1 MTEGTDGPLSQEVNE
16 SMNRAMYSG
25 VAGLKTHQTRMDVI
39 GNNIANVNT
48 VGYKAQAALFS
59 ELLYQNSSNASGPN
73 NATGLGGI
81 NPKQVGLGVK
91 MASISTNIT
100 LPGSAET
107 TNNPFDIRITGDSFF
122 VVNNGRDN
130 MFTRD
135 GSFKVDAAG
144 NLVMSSNGYKVMGWL
159 PDEDDPT
166 VIKPDTVTALQIM
179 NAVNMEYPPE
189 ATTQAYISGIVDAE
203 SPEVNS
209 KDGKIMNLNFYD
221 SRGYSYTAKL
231 ALKKVEGNNENVNSY
246 SCELIKLLDGSGKDV
261 TAMAGASMGNTPV
274 TITPEEKSLSN
285 GYKLEEDGTG
295 YKLRSPAENT
305 DGDHVIYTITDGKV
319 TAIHYLGADETKPET
334 DPDKVLSEADAWDG
348 VAKAFGYDS
357 GIEFQKMRSTI
368 KNGTTEE
375 ILDVSTKLASIIKGN
390 GMVAGD
396 GAAAGKLTFTGKNVS
411 GCSIDFSKQDGSFVG
426 LNGTAGSKTSQLVF
440 GDKPDASNFENI
452 TIDFSALSNLG
463 NEKVTTAS
471 ATNGSLANSSIGAGR
486 KVGKMSGLSI
496 QNDGK
501 IYAAYDNGQSKLLG
515 QIAAARF
522 ANPSGLQKEGDN
534 LYIST
539 QNSGDFDGI
548 GVDITSDGGYM
559 TPGELEMSNVD
570 LSNELTGMIVTQRGF
585 QANSRIITVS
595 DTMLEELVNL
605 KR

>member
-1 MTEGTDGPLSQEVNE
+1 
-16 SMNRAMYSG
+16 MYSG

-73 NATGLGGI
+73 ANTGIGGI

-91 MASISTNIT
+91 MASINTNIT

-144 NLVMSSNGYKVMGWL
+144 NLVMSSNGYKVMGWQVD
-159 PDEDDPT
+159 PDTND
-166 VIKPDTVTALQIM
+166 IKPDTVTALQIM
-179 NAVNMEYPPE
+179 SAANMTYPAE
-189 ATTQAYISGIVDAE
+189 ATTQAYVSGIVDAE

-221 SRGYSYTAKL
+221 DRGYSYTAKL
-231 ALKKVEGNNENVNSY
+231 AIKKVAGNNDNVNSY
-246 SCELIKLLDGSGKDV
+246 SCELVKLLDANGKDITDTV
-261 TAMAGASMGNTPV
+261 GASMGNTPV
-274 TITPEEKSLSN
+274 TLPDEVKALGN
-285 GYKLEEDGTG
+285 GYTLAGAAGGGWTIDYVVDGQTG
-295 YKLRSPAENT
+295 KHIT
-305 DGDHVIYTITDGKV
+305 YTITDGENGISAV
-319 TAIHYLGADETKPET
+319 EYANTADTTGTALE
-334 DPDKVLSEADAWDG
+334 EADAWAG
-348 VAKAFGYDS
+348 VAKAFGYDDVD
-357 GIEFQKMRSTI
+357 EFRSMRSTI
-368 KNGTTEE
+368 TDNTATPPTETTYN
-375 ILDVSTKLASIIKGN
+375 VSMQLATLITQSGMQAGN
-390 GMVAGD
+390 GS
-396 GAAAGKLTFTGKNVS
+396 AAGSITLNGKYVD

-426 LNGTAGSKTSQLVF
+426 LNGTAGSKTSQLTF
-440 GDKPDASNFENI
+440 GTMPDAASFQNI
-452 TIDFSALSNLG
+452 TIDFSTLSNQG
-463 NEKVTTAS
+463 NNKVSTAN
-471 ATNGSLANSSIGAGR
+471 ATNGSLDHQGGGR
-486 KVGKMSGLSI
+486 MVGKMSGLSI
-496 QNDGK
+496 QQDGK

-515 QIAAARF
+515 QIAVARF
-522 ANPSGLQKEGDN
+522 ANASGLQKEGDN
-534 LYIST
+534 LYIAT

-570 LSNELTGMIVTQRGF
+570 LSGELTGMIVTQRGF

-595 DTMLEELVNL
+595 DTMLEELINL

>member
-1 MTEGTDGPLSQEVNE
+1 
-16 SMNRAMYSG
+16 MNRAMYSG

-73 NATGLGGI
+73 ANTGIGGI

-91 MASISTNIT
+91 MASINTNIT

-144 NLVMSSNGYKVMGWL
+144 NLVMSSNGYKVMGWQVD
-159 PDEDDPT
+159 PDTND
-166 VIKPDTVTALQIM
+166 IKPDTVTALQIM
-179 NAVNMEYPPE
+179 SAANMTYPAE
-189 ATTQAYISGIVDAE
+189 ATTQAYVSGIVDAE

-221 SRGYSYTAKL
+221 DRGYSYTAKL
-231 ALKKVEGNNENVNSY
+231 AIKKVAGNNDNVNSY
-246 SCELIKLLDGSGKDV
+246 SCELVKLLDANGKDITDTV
-261 TAMAGASMGNTPV
+261 GASMGNTPV
-274 TITPEEKSLSN
+274 TLPDEVKSLGN
-285 GYKLEEDGTG
+285 GYTLAGAAGGGWTTDYVVDGQTG
-295 YKLRSPAENT
+295 KHIT
-305 DGDHVIYTITDGKV
+305 YTITDGENGISAV
-319 TAIHYLGADETKPET
+319 EYANTADTTGTALKEE
-334 DPDKVLSEADAWDG
+334 DAWAG
-348 VAKAFGYDS
+348 VAKAFGYDDVD
-357 GIEFQKMRSTI
+357 EFRSMRSTI
-368 KNGTTEE
+368 TDSTANPPTETTYN
-375 ILDVSTKLASIIKGN
+375 VSTQLATLITQS
-390 GMVAGD
+390 GMKAGT
-396 GAAAGKLTFTGKNVS
+396 GSAAGAITLNGKYVD

-440 GDKPDASNFENI
+440 GTMPDAASFRAI
-452 TIDFSALSNLG
+452 TIDFSTLSNQG
-463 NEKVTTAS
+463 NNKVSTAN
-471 ATNGSLANSSIGAGR
+471 ATNGSLDHQGGGR
-486 KVGKMSGLSI
+486 MVGKMSGLSI
-496 QNDGK
+496 QQDGK

-515 QIAAARF
+515 QIAVARF
-522 ANPSGLQKEGDN
+522 ANASGLQKEGDN
-534 LYIST
+534 LYIAT

-570 LSNELTGMIVTQRGF
+570 LSGELTGMIVTQRGF

-595 DTMLEELVNL
+595 DTMLEELINL

>member
-1 MTEGTDGPLSQEVNE
+1 
-16 SMNRAMYSG
+16 MNRAMYSG

-73 NATGLGGI
+73 ANTGIGGI

-91 MASISTNIT
+91 MASINTNIT

-144 NLVMSSNGYKVMGWL
+144 NLVMSSNGYKVMGWQVD
-159 PDEDDPT
+159 PDTND
-166 VIKPDTVTALQIM
+166 IKPDTVTALQIM
-179 NAVNMEYPPE
+179 SAANMTYPAE
-189 ATTQAYISGIVDAE
+189 ATTQAYVSGIVDAE

-221 SRGYSYTAKL
+221 DRGYSYTAKL
-231 ALKKVEGNNENVNSY
+231 AIKKVAGNNDNVNSY
-246 SCELIKLLDGSGKDV
+246 SCELVKLLDANGKDITDTV
-261 TAMAGASMGNTPV
+261 GASMGNTPV
-274 TITPEEKSLSN
+274 TLPDEVKALGN
-285 GYKLEEDGTG
+285 GYTLAGAAGGGWTIDYVVDGQTG
-295 YKLRSPAENT
+295 KHIT
-305 DGDHVIYTITDGKV
+305 YTITDGENGISAV
-319 TAIHYLGADETKPET
+319 EYANTADTTGTALE
-334 DPDKVLSEADAWDG
+334 EADAWAG
-348 VAKAFGYDS
+348 VAKAFGYDDVD
-357 GIEFQKMRSTI
+357 EFRSMRSTI
-368 KNGTTEE
+368 TDNTANPPTKTTYN
-375 ILDVSTKLASIIKGN
+375 VSTQLATLITQS
-390 GMVAGD
+390 GMQAGT
-396 GAAAGKLTFTGKNVS
+396 GSAAGSITLNGKYVD

-426 LNGTAGSKTSQLVF
+426 LNGTAGSKTSQLTF
-440 GDKPDASNFENI
+440 GTMPDAASFQNI
-452 TIDFSALSNLG
+452 TIDFSTLSNQG
-463 NEKVTTAS
+463 NNKVSTAN
-471 ATNGSLANSSIGAGR
+471 ATNGSLDHQGGGR
-486 KVGKMSGLSI
+486 MVGKMSGLSI
-496 QNDGK
+496 QQDGK

-515 QIAAARF
+515 QIAVARF
-522 ANPSGLQKEGDN
+522 ANASGLQKEGDN
-534 LYIST
+534 LYIAT

-570 LSNELTGMIVTQRGF
+570 LSGELTGMIVTQRGF

-595 DTMLEELVNL
+595 DTMLEELINL

>member
-1 MTEGTDGPLSQEVNE
+1 
-16 SMNRAMYSG
+16 MNRAMYSG

-73 NATGLGGI
+73 ANTGIGGI

-91 MASISTNIT
+91 MASINTNIT

-144 NLVMSSNGYKVMGWL
+144 NLVMSSNGYKVMGWQVD
-159 PDEDDPT
+159 PDTND
-166 VIKPDTVTALQIM
+166 IKPDTVTALQIM
-179 NAVNMEYPPE
+179 SAANMTYPAE
-189 ATTQAYISGIVDAE
+189 ATTQAYVSGIVDAE

-221 SRGYSYTAKL
+221 DRGYSYTAKL
-231 ALKKVEGNNENVNSY
+231 AIKKVAGNNDNVNSY
-246 SCELIKLLDGSGKDV
+246 SCELVKLLDANGKDITDTV
-261 TAMAGASMGNTPV
+261 GASMGNTPV
-274 TITPEEKSLSN
+274 TLPDEVKALGN
-285 GYKLEEDGTG
+285 GYTLAGAAGGGWTIDYVVDGQTG
-295 YKLRSPAENT
+295 KHIT
-305 DGDHVIYTITDGKV
+305 YTITDGENGISAV
-319 TAIHYLGADETKPET
+319 EYANTADTTGTALE
-334 DPDKVLSEADAWDG
+334 EADAWAG
-348 VAKAFGYDS
+348 VAKAFGYDDVD
-357 GIEFQKMRSTI
+357 EFRSMRSTI
-368 KNGTTEE
+368 TDKTANPPTETTYN
-375 ILDVSTKLASIIKGN
+375 VSTQLATLITQSGMQAGN
-390 GMVAGD
+390 GS
-396 GAAAGKLTFTGKNVS
+396 AAGSITLNGKYVD

-426 LNGTAGSKTSQLVF
+426 LNGTAGSKTSQLTF
-440 GDKPDASNFENI
+440 GTMPDAASFQNI
-452 TIDFSALSNLG
+452 TIDFSTLSNQG
-463 NEKVTTAS
+463 NNKVSTAN
-471 ATNGSLANSSIGAGR
+471 ATNGSLDHQGGGR
-486 KVGKMSGLSI
+486 MVGKMSGLSI
-496 QNDGK
+496 QQDGK

-515 QIAAARF
+515 QIAVARF
-522 ANPSGLQKEGDN
+522 ANASGLQKEGDN
-534 LYIST
+534 LYIAT

-570 LSNELTGMIVTQRGF
+570 LSGELTGMIVTQRGF

-595 DTMLEELVNL
+595 DTMLEELINL

>member
-1 MTEGTDGPLSQEVNE
+1 
-16 SMNRAMYSG
+16 MNRAMYSG

-73 NATGLGGI
+73 ANTGIGGI

-91 MASISTNIT
+91 MASINTNIT

-144 NLVMSSNGYKVMGWL
+144 NLVMSSNGYKVMGWQVD
-159 PDEDDPT
+159 PDTND
-166 VIKPDTVTALQIM
+166 IKPDTVTALQIM
-179 NAVNMEYPPE
+179 SAANMTYPAE
-189 ATTQAYISGIVDAE
+189 ATTQAYVSGIVDAE

-221 SRGYSYTAKL
+221 DRGYSYTAKL
-231 ALKKVEGNNENVNSY
+231 AIKKVAGNNDNVNSY
-246 SCELIKLLDGSGKDV
+246 SCELVKLLDANGKDITDTV
-261 TAMAGASMGNTPV
+261 GASMGNTPV
-274 TITPEEKSLSN
+274 TLPDEVKALGN
-285 GYKLEEDGTG
+285 GYTLAGAAGGGWTIDYVVDGQTG
-295 YKLRSPAENT
+295 KHIT
-305 DGDHVIYTITDGKV
+305 YTITDGENGISAV
-319 TAIHYLGADETKPET
+319 EYANTADTTGTALE
-334 DPDKVLSEADAWDG
+334 EADAWAG
-348 VAKAFGYDS
+348 VAKAFGYDDVD
-357 GIEFQKMRSTI
+357 EFRSMRSTI
-368 KNGTTEE
+368 TDNTATPPTETTYN
-375 ILDVSTKLASIIKGN
+375 VSMQLATLITQSGMQAGN
-390 GMVAGD
+390 GS
-396 GAAAGKLTFTGKNVS
+396 AAGSITLNGKYVD

-426 LNGTAGSKTSQLVF
+426 LNGTAGSKTSQLTF
-440 GDKPDASNFENI
+440 GTMPDAASFQNI
-452 TIDFSALSNLG
+452 TIDFSTLSNQG
-463 NEKVTTAS
+463 NNKVSTAN
-471 ATNGSLANSSIGAGR
+471 ATNGSLDHQGGGR
-486 KVGKMSGLSI
+486 MVGKMSGLSI
-496 QNDGK
+496 QQDGK

-515 QIAAARF
+515 QIAVARF
-522 ANPSGLQKEGDN
+522 ANASGLQKEGDN
-534 LYIST
+534 LYIAT

-570 LSNELTGMIVTQRGF
+570 LSGELTGMIVTQRGF

-595 DTMLEELVNL
+595 DTMLEELINL

>member
-1 MTEGTDGPLSQEVNE
+1 
-16 SMNRAMYSG
+16 MYSG

-73 NATGLGGI
+73 ANTGIGGI

-91 MASISTNIT
+91 MASINTNIT

-144 NLVMSSNGYKVMGWL
+144 NLVMSSNGYKVMGWQVD
-159 PDEDDPT
+159 PDTND
-166 VIKPDTVTALQIM
+166 IKPDTVTALQIM
-179 NAVNMEYPPE
+179 SAANMTYPAE
-189 ATTQAYISGIVDAE
+189 ATTQAYVSGIVDAE

-221 SRGYSYTAKL
+221 DRGYSYTAKL
-231 ALKKVEGNNENVNSY
+231 AIKKVAGNNDNVNSY
-246 SCELIKLLDGSGKDV
+246 SCELVKLLDANGKDITDTV
-261 TAMAGASMGNTPV
+261 GASMGNTPV
-274 TITPEEKSLSN
+274 TLPDEVKALGN
-285 GYKLEEDGTG
+285 GYTLAGAAGGGWTIDYVVDGQTG
-295 YKLRSPAENT
+295 KHIT
-305 DGDHVIYTITDGKV
+305 YTITDGENGISAV
-319 TAIHYLGADETKPET
+319 EYANTADTTGTALE
-334 DPDKVLSEADAWDG
+334 EADAWAG
-348 VAKAFGYDS
+348 VAKAFGYDDVD
-357 GIEFQKMRSTI
+357 EFRSMRSTI
-368 KNGTTEE
+368 TDKTANPPTETTYN
-375 ILDVSTKLASIIKGN
+375 VSTQLATLITQSGMQAGN
-390 GMVAGD
+390 GS
-396 GAAAGKLTFTGKNVS
+396 AAGSITLNGKYVD

-426 LNGTAGSKTSQLVF
+426 LNGTAGSKTSQLTF
-440 GDKPDASNFENI
+440 GTMPDAASFQNI
-452 TIDFSALSNLG
+452 TIDFSTLSNQG
-463 NEKVTTAS
+463 NNKVSTAN
-471 ATNGSLANSSIGAGR
+471 ATNGSLDHQGGGR
-486 KVGKMSGLSI
+486 MVGKMSGLSI
-496 QNDGK
+496 QQDGK

-515 QIAAARF
+515 QIAVARF
-522 ANPSGLQKEGDN
+522 ANASGLQKEGDN
-534 LYIST
+534 LYIAT

-570 LSNELTGMIVTQRGF
+570 LSGELTGMIVTQRGF
-585 QANSRIITVS
+585 QANSRIITTS
-595 DTMLEELVNL
+595 DSMLEELVNL

>member
-1 MTEGTDGPLSQEVNE
+1 
-16 SMNRAMYSG
+16 MNRAMYSG

-73 NATGLGGI
+73 ANTGIGGI

-91 MASISTNIT
+91 MASINTNIT

-107 TNNPFDIRITGDSFF
+107 TNNPFDIRITGGSFF

-144 NLVMSSNGYKVMGWL
+144 NLVMSSNGYKVMGWQVD
-159 PDEDDPT
+159 PDTND
-166 VIKPDTVTALQIM
+166 IKPDTVTALQIM
-179 NAVNMEYPPE
+179 SAANMTYPAE
-189 ATTQAYISGIVDAE
+189 ATTQAYVSGIVDAE

-221 SRGYSYTAKL
+221 DRGYSYTAKL
-231 ALKKVEGNNENVNSY
+231 AIKKVAGNNDNVNSY
-246 SCELIKLLDGSGKDV
+246 SCELVKLLDANGKDITDTV
-261 TAMAGASMGNTPV
+261 GASMGNTPV
-274 TITPEEKSLSN
+274 TLPDEVKALGN
-285 GYKLEEDGTG
+285 GYTLAGAAGGGWTIDYVVDGQTG
-295 YKLRSPAENT
+295 KHIT
-305 DGDHVIYTITDGKV
+305 YTITDGENGISAV
-319 TAIHYLGADETKPET
+319 EYANTADTTGTALE
-334 DPDKVLSEADAWDG
+334 EADAWAG
-348 VAKAFGYDS
+348 VAKAFGYDDVD
-357 GIEFQKMRSTI
+357 EFRSMRSTI
-368 KNGTTEE
+368 TDKTANPPTETTYN
-375 ILDVSTKLASIIKGN
+375 VSTQLATLITQSGMQAGN
-390 GMVAGD
+390 GS
-396 GAAAGKLTFTGKNVS
+396 AAGSITLNGKYVD

-426 LNGTAGSKTSQLVF
+426 LNGTAGSKTSQLTF
-440 GDKPDASNFENI
+440 GTMPDAASFQNI
-452 TIDFSALSNLG
+452 TIDFSTLSNQG
-463 NEKVTTAS
+463 NNKVSTAN
-471 ATNGSLANSSIGAGR
+471 ATNGSLDHQGGGR
-486 KVGKMSGLSI
+486 MVGKMSGLSI
-496 QNDGK
+496 QQDGK

-515 QIAAARF
+515 QIAVARF
-522 ANPSGLQKEGDN
+522 ANASGLQKEGDN
-534 LYIST
+534 LYIAT

-570 LSNELTGMIVTQRGF
+570 LSGELTGMIVTQRGF

-595 DTMLEELVNL
+595 DTMLEELINL

>member
-1 MTEGTDGPLSQEVNE
+1 
-16 SMNRAMYSG
+16 MNRAMYSG

-73 NATGLGGI
+73 ANTGIGGI

-91 MASISTNIT
+91 MASINTNIT

-144 NLVMSSNGYKVMGWL
+144 NLVMSSNGYKVMGWQVD
-159 PDEDDPT
+159 PDTND
-166 VIKPDTVTALQIM
+166 IKPDTVTALQIM
-179 NAVNMEYPPE
+179 SAANMTYPAE
-189 ATTQAYISGIVDAE
+189 ATTQAYVSGIVDAE

-221 SRGYSYTAKL
+221 DRGYSYTAKL
-231 ALKKVEGNNENVNSY
+231 AIKKVAGNNDNVNSY
-246 SCELIKLLDGSGKDV
+246 SCELVKLLDANGKDITDTV
-261 TAMAGASMGNTPV
+261 GASMGNTPV
-274 TITPEEKSLSN
+274 TLPDEVKALGN
-285 GYKLEEDGTG
+285 GYTLAGAAGGGWTIDYVVDGQTG
-295 YKLRSPAENT
+295 KHIT
-305 DGDHVIYTITDGKV
+305 YTITDGENGISAV
-319 TAIHYLGADETKPET
+319 EYANTADTTGTALE
-334 DPDKVLSEADAWDG
+334 EADAWAG
-348 VAKAFGYDS
+348 VAKAFGYDDVD
-357 GIEFQKMRSTI
+357 EFRSMRSTI
-368 KNGTTEE
+368 TDNTATPPTETTYN
-375 ILDVSTKLASIIKGN
+375 VSTQLATLITQSGMQAGN
-390 GMVAGD
+390 GS
-396 GAAAGKLTFTGKNVS
+396 AAGSITLNGKYVD

-426 LNGTAGSKTSQLVF
+426 LNGTAGSKTSQLTF
-440 GDKPDASNFENI
+440 GTMPDAASFQNI
-452 TIDFSALSNLG
+452 TIDFSTLSNQG
-463 NEKVTTAS
+463 NNKVSTAN
-471 ATNGSLANSSIGAGR
+471 ATNGSLDHQGGGR
-486 KVGKMSGLSI
+486 MVGKMSGLSI
-496 QNDGK
+496 QQDGK

-515 QIAAARF
+515 QIAVARF
-522 ANPSGLQKEGDN
+522 ANASGLQKEGDN
-534 LYIST
+534 LYIAT

-570 LSNELTGMIVTQRGF
+570 LSGELTGMIVTQRGF

-595 DTMLEELVNL
+595 DTMLEELINL

>member
-1 MTEGTDGPLSQEVNE
+1 
-16 SMNRAMYSG
+16 MNRAMYSG

-73 NATGLGGI
+73 ANTGIGGI

-91 MASISTNIT
+91 MASINTNIT

-144 NLVMSSNGYKVMGWL
+144 NLVMSSNGYKVMGWQVD
-159 PDEDDPT
+159 PDTND
-166 VIKPDTVTALQIM
+166 IKPDTVTALQIM
-179 NAVNMEYPPE
+179 NAANMTYPAE
-189 ATTQAYISGIVDAE
+189 ATTQAYVSGIVDGE

-221 SRGYSYTAKL
+221 DRGYSYTAKL
-231 ALKKVEGNNENVNSY
+231 AIKKVAGNNENVNSY
-246 SCELIKLLDGSGKDV
+246 SCELVKLLNASGKDITDEV
-261 TAMAGASMGNTPV
+261 GASMGNTPV
-274 TITPEEKSLSN
+274 TLPDEVKALGN
-285 GYKLEEDGTG
+285 GYTLAGAAGGGWTIDYVVDGQTG
-295 YKLRSPAENT
+295 KHIT
-305 DGDHVIYTITDGKV
+305 YTITDGENGISAV
-319 TAIHYLGADETKPET
+319 EYANTADTTGTALE
-334 DPDKVLSEADAWDG
+334 EADAWAG
-348 VAKAFGYDS
+348 VAKAFGYDDVD
-357 GIEFQKMRSTI
+357 EFRSMRSTI
-368 KNGTTEE
+368 TDNTANPPTKTTYN
-375 ILDVSTKLASIIKGN
+375 VSTQLATLITQSGMQAGN
-390 GMVAGD
+390 GS
-396 GAAAGKLTFTGKNVS
+396 AAGSITLNGKYVD

-426 LNGTAGSKTSQLVF
+426 LNGTAGSKTSQLTF
-440 GDKPDASNFENI
+440 GTMPDAASFQNI
-452 TIDFSALSNLG
+452 TIDFSTLSNQG
-463 NEKVTTAS
+463 NNKVSTAN
-471 ATNGSLANSSIGAGR
+471 ATNGSLEHQGGGR
-486 KVGKMSGLSI
+486 MVGKMSGLQI
-496 QNDGK
+496 QQDGK
-501 IYAAYDNGQSKLLG
+501 IYASYDNGQSKLLG
-515 QIAAARF
+515 QIAVARF
-522 ANPSGLQKEGDN
+522 ANASGLQKEGDN
-534 LYIST
+534 LYIAT

-570 LSNELTGMIVTQRGF
+570 LSGELTGMIVTQRGF

-595 DTMLEELVNL
+595 DTMLEELINL

>member
-1 MTEGTDGPLSQEVNE
+1 
-16 SMNRAMYSG
+16 MNRAMYSG

-73 NATGLGGI
+73 ANTGIGGI

-91 MASISTNIT
+91 MASINTNIT

-144 NLVMSSNGYKVMGWL
+144 NLVMSSNGYKVMGWQVD
-159 PDEDDPT
+159 PDTND
-166 VIKPDTVTALQIM
+166 IKPDTVTALQIM
-179 NAVNMEYPPE
+179 SAANMTYPAE
-189 ATTQAYISGIVDAE
+189 ATTQAYVSGIVDAE

-221 SRGYSYTAKL
+221 DRGYSYTAKL
-231 ALKKVEGNNENVNSY
+231 AIKKVAGNNDNVNS
-246 SCELIKLLDGSGKDV
+246 CELVKLLDANGKDITDTV
-261 TAMAGASMGNTPV
+261 GASMGNTPV
-274 TITPEEKSLSN
+274 TLPDEVKALGN
-285 GYKLEEDGTG
+285 GYTLAGAAGGGWTIDYVVDGQTG
-295 YKLRSPAENT
+295 KHIT
-305 DGDHVIYTITDGKV
+305 YTITDGENGISAV
-319 TAIHYLGADETKPET
+319 EYANTADTTGTALE
-334 DPDKVLSEADAWDG
+334 EADAWAG
-348 VAKAFGYDS
+348 VAKAFGYDDVD
-357 GIEFQKMRSTI
+357 EFRSMRSTI
-368 KNGTTEE
+368 TDNTATPPTETTYN
-375 ILDVSTKLASIIKGN
+375 VSTQLATLITQSGMQAGN
-390 GMVAGD
+390 GS
-396 GAAAGKLTFTGKNVS
+396 AAGSITLNGKYVD

-426 LNGTAGSKTSQLVF
+426 LNGTAGSKTSQLTF
-440 GDKPDASNFENI
+440 GTMPDAASFQNI
-452 TIDFSALSNLG
+452 TIDFSTLSNQG
-463 NEKVTTAS
+463 NNKVSTAN
-471 ATNGSLANSSIGAGR
+471 ATNGSLDHQGGGR
-486 KVGKMSGLSI
+486 MVGKMSGLSI
-496 QNDGK
+496 QQDGK

-515 QIAAARF
+515 QIAVARF
-522 ANPSGLQKEGDN
+522 ANASGLQKEGDN
-534 LYIST
+534 LYIAT

-570 LSNELTGMIVTQRGF
+570 LSGELTGMIVTQRGF

-595 DTMLEELVNL
+595 DTMLEELINL